1 MMCSFPNMLFEFV
14 VYQVNPFSCL
24 LCSKHEKL
32 ALPDLFGNS
41 MFAFSHNKVP

>member
-32 ALPDLFGNS
+32 ALPDLFWE
-41 MFAFSHNKVP
+41 FYVCIFSQ